1 MPYLCVRQPLAGLE
15 DIKALPYVR
24 QALAES
30 LRLYPQPPLLIR
42 RALAPDT
49 LPPGLNGNPE
59 GYPIGAGGW
68 VRGLLKGRRNVGER
82 DGGGGCVE
90 APVGKSKGGRGDWG
104 GRILAPIGRFDRC
117 CTHPDV
123 GTCASHG
130 VEAAE
135 HHDQIS
141 PDLQVGC
148 DCIPA

>member
-30 LRLYPQPPLLIR
+30 LRMYPQPPLLIR

-68 VRGLLKGRRNVGER
+68 VRGLLKGRQKVGER
-82 DGGGGCVE
+82 VWGGGG
-90 APVGKSKGGRGDWG
+90 GGAG
-104 GRILAPIGRFDRC
+104 GEEQGRD
-117 CTHPDV
+117 
-123 GTCASHG
+123 G
-130 VEAAE
+130 
-135 HHDQIS
+135 
-141 PDLQVGC
+141 
-148 DCIPA
+148 